1 MAIHNLQGLNMR
13 SVAVFEAKNRFS
25 ELLSAVEH
33 GEEITITRHGSPVAR
48 LVAVNASTQL
58 PNEQSQRVAGAI
70 AHLRLLG
77 SGAELGCTVQ
87 QAIQEG
93 RD

>member
-1 MAIHNLQGLNMR
+1 
-13 SVAVFEAKNRFS
+13 
-25 ELLSAVEH
+25 
-33 GEEITITRHGSPVAR
+33 
-48 LVAVNASTQL
+48 VAVNASAQL
-58 PNEQSQRVAGAI
+58 PSEQSQRAASAI